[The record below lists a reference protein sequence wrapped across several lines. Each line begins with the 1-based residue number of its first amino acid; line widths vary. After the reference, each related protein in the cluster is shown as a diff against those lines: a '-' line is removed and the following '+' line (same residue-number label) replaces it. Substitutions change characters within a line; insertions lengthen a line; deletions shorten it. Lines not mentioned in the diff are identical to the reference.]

1 MSDVCRACKAPLI
14 WAITKDGKRAPI
26 TAEPK
31 PNGNVLVY
39 RDRLKA
45 LASGMPE
52 DTLHSRTFAGFA
64 LAELRAQ
71 EVPLRLNHFADC
83 PNRED
88 FQ

>member
-26 TAEPK
+26 TREPK
-31 PNGNVLVY
+31 PDGNVLVF
-39 RDRLKA
+39 
-45 LASGMPE
+45 
-52 DTLHSRTFAGFA
+52 RTVTPGPVQARVFAGLA
-64 LAELRAQ
+64 LDELREQ
-71 EVPLRLNHFADC
+71 GVPLRLNHFADC